1 MLTNFTKGNNSIA
14 QAVIASQFSF
24 GVIALT
30 YFLLTEQFDMI
41 GYAVVFH
48 YFMFMFCHNV
58 SLHRYFAHRSFET
71 SKFWHII
78 MCVVSP
84 IACGGSPYSYAV
96 AHRTHHAYS
105 DTKND
110 PHSPANSSLLDVA
123 FFNWNL
129 KAMSFKFAKHLNDKW
144 IVFSHNYYLLI
155 ILVFALLIMT
165 IDVELLFVY
174 NLAVLFNFFGFLCV
188 NVLSHKQTVTSYK
201 NANISKDQS
210 TNDLVTG
217 FLFGEWHSNHHNNP
231 CGLSQ
236 KSKWWEFDPAS
247 IIISL
252 ISKR

>member
-105 DTKND
+105 DTEND

-123 FFNWNL
+123 F
-129 KAMSFKFAKHLNDKW
+129 
-144 IVFSHNYYLLI
+144 
-155 ILVFALLIMT
+155 
-165 IDVELLFVY
+165 VELAKQLTLIFY
-174 NLAVLFNFFGFLCV
+174 LTHTMEEGF
-188 NVLSHKQTVTSYK
+188 YIK
-201 NANISKDQS
+201 NPS
-210 TNDLVTG
+210 
-217 FLFGEWHSNHHNNP
+217 
-231 CGLSQ
+231 
-236 KSKWWEFDPAS
+236 S
-247 IIISL
+247 ICCTYF
-252 ISKR
+252 